1 MPDDRPAILGGVP
14 LLAHPHE
21 EAERWP
27 LIDER
32 DEAAVLAVLR
42 DGDLSL
48 HPVTRAL
55 EDDYRQ
61 RFGVRHAL
69 AHANGTLALL
79 AAFRA
84 VGLGPGDEVIVPSA
98 TWWASAVPALWLGA
112 VPVFAES
119 EALSAGLDPAD
130 VEQRITA
137 RTRAL
142 VVVHLWGIPSRMDEL
157 LALAQRH
164 GLKVI
169 EDASHAHGA
178 TWRGRPCGTLGDVG
192 VFSLQSHKLAPAGEG
207 GILLTNDDAI
217 FASAASLGDVW
228 RCWELPGPE
237 RRFAGT
243 TFGIK
248 TRMAPLSAAV
258 GRSQFARLDHHNAI
272 RTANCQRLE
281 QGCATLGLVPFQV
294 PPECT
299 RVYFEVLFRLDPRC
313 PLTAAQFVAAMMAEG
328 ARVSLP
334 RYPLLHQQPLFT
346 EGRWNDIARLPA
358 PLRQYDPLDLPR
370 TTAMAATLVR
380 FPVFTRASVDLVDGY
395 LAATARVMRH
405 AKAIA
410 DMPTASA

>member
-1 MPDDRPAILGGVP
+1 MSDNRPAILGGVP
-14 LLAHPHE
+14 LIAQPHDD
-21 EAERWP
+21 AERWP
-27 LIDER
+27 LIDQR

-42 DGDLSL
+42 DGDLSI

-119 EALSAGLDPAD
+119 EAFSAGLDPAD
-130 VEQRITA
+130 VEQRITP

-157 LALAQRH
+157 LDLARRH

-207 GILLTNDDAI
+207 GILLTNDEAI
-217 FASAASLGDVW
+217 FASAAMLGDVW

-281 QGCATLGLVPFQV
+281 QGCAPLGLVPFQS
-294 PPECT
+294 PPEGV
-299 RVYFEVLFRLDPRC
+299 RVYFELLFRIDPHS
-313 PLTAAQFVAAMMAEG
+313 PLTAAQFVVAMVAEG

-370 TTAMAATLVR
+370 TRAMAATLVR
-380 FPVFTRASVDLVDGY
+380 FPVFTRPAGDLVDAY
-395 LAATARVMRH
+395 LAATARVMHH
-405 AKAIA
+405 AKTIA
-410 DMPTASA
+410 VLPAASA

>member
-1 MPDDRPAILGGVP
+1 MSDDRPAILGGVP

-69 AHANGTLALL
+69 AHTNGTLALL

-380 FPVFTRASVDLVDGY
+380 FPVFTRTSVDLVDAY

>member
-1 MPDDRPAILGGVP
+1 MSTERPAILGGTPV
-14 LLAHPHE
+14 LSRAHD

-27 LIDER
+27 RFDER

-119 EALSAGLDPAD
+119 EAQNAGLDPTD
-130 VEQRITA
+130 VERRITP

-157 LALAQRH
+157 LAIARRH
-164 GLKVI
+164 RLKII

-178 TWRGRPCGTLGDVG
+178 TWRGRPCGALGDVG

-207 GILLTNDDAI
+207 GILLTDDDAV

-248 TRMAPLSAAV
+248 TRMAALSAAV
-258 GRSQFARLDHHNAI
+258 GRSQFARLDEHNAI
-272 RTANCQRLE
+272 RGDNCRRLE
-281 QGCATLGLVPFQV
+281 GGCAAAGLLPFTT
-294 PPECT
+294 PPASV
-299 RVYFEVLFRLDPRC
+299 RVYFEVLFRLPVTC
-313 PLTAAQFVAAMMAEG
+313 PLSTERFVAAMNAEG

-346 EGRWNDIARLPA
+346 EGRWNNIARLPE
-358 PLRQYDPLDLPR
+358 PVRRYDPLDLPQ
-370 TTAMAATLVR
+370 TTAMAGTLVR
-380 FPVFTRASVDLVDGY
+380 YPVFTRPEPALVDAY
-395 LAATARVMRH
+395 IAATAQIMRH
-405 AKAIA
+405 AREIA
-410 DMPTASA
+410 ALSP

>member
-1 MPDDRPAILGGVP
+1 MSEDRPAILGGRP
-14 LLAHPHE
+14 LLSAGHAD
-21 EAERWP
+21 AERWP
-27 LIDER
+27 LIGAQ

-48 HPVTRAL
+48 HPVIRGL

-69 AHANGTLALL
+69 AHAIGTLALL

-84 VGLGPGDEVIVPSA
+84 AGLGPGDEVIVPSA

-112 VPVFAES
+112 VLVFAES
-119 EALSAGLDPAD
+119 EAVSAGLDPAD
-130 VEQRITA
+130 VEQRITP

-157 LALAQRH
+157 LVIARRH
-164 GLKVI
+164 GLTVI

-178 TWRGRPCGTLGDVG
+178 LWRGRPCGTLGDVG

-207 GILLTNDDAI
+207 GILLTDDDAV

-258 GRSQFARLDHHNAI
+258 GRSQFARLDAHNAI
-272 RTANCQRLE
+272 RNDNCQRLE
-281 QGCATLGLVPFQV
+281 AGCAAHGLLPFSA
-294 PPECT
+294 PPDST
-299 RVYFEVLFRLDPRC
+299 RVYFEVLFR
-313 PLTAAQFVAAMMAEG
+313 TAPTCRLSATQFVAAMEAEG

-346 EGRWNDIARLPA
+346 EGRWNDIARLPP
-358 PLRQYDPLDLPR
+358 PLRRYDSLDLPR
-370 TTAMAATLVR
+370 TTTMAATLVR
-380 FPVFTRASVDLVDGY
+380 FPVFTRPANELVDTY
-395 LAATARVMRH
+395 IAATARIMRH
-405 AKAIA
+405 VDAIA
-410 DMPTASA
+410 EALPTSE

>member
-1 MPDDRPAILGGVP
+1 MSDDRPAILGGAP
-14 LLAHPHE
+14 LLAQVHDD
-21 EAERWP
+21 AERWP

-48 HPVTRAL
+48 HPVTHAL
-55 EDDYRQ
+55 EEDYRQ
-61 RFGVRHAL
+61 RFGVRHVL
-69 AHANGTLALL
+69 THANGTLALL

-119 EALSAGLDPAD
+119 EAISAGLDPTD
-130 VEQRITA
+130 VEQRITP

-157 LALAQRH
+157 LAIARRH

-192 VFSLQSHKLAPAGEG
+192 VFSLQSQKLAPAGEG
-207 GILLTNDDAI
+207 GILLTNDDAV
-217 FASAASLGDVW
+217 FASAAMLGDVW
-228 RCWELPGPE
+228 RCWKLPGPE

-272 RTANCQRLE
+272 RSANCDRLE
-281 QGCATLGLVPFQV
+281 QGCARLGLVPFQAQ
-294 PPECT
+294 PDCT
-299 RVYFEVLFRLDPRC
+299 RVYFEMLFRLDPQC
-313 PLTAAQFVAAMMAEG
+313 SLTAEQFVAAMTAEG

-358 PLRQYDPLDLPR
+358 TLRQYDPLDLPR
-370 TTAMAATLVR
+370 TTAMARTLVR
-380 FPVFTRASVDLVDGY
+380 YPVFTRPATELVDAY
-395 LAATARVMRH
+395 VMATERIMRH
-405 AKAIA
+405 APAIA
-410 DMPTASA
+410 GLSPSAA

>member
-1 MPDDRPAILGGVP
+1 MSDDRPAILGGIP
-14 LLAHPHE
+14 LFAQPHDD
-21 EAERWP
+21 AERWP

-130 VEQRITA
+130 VAQRITP

-157 LALAQRH
+157 LDLARRH

-207 GILLTNDDAI
+207 GILLTNDDEI

-258 GRSQFARLDHHNAI
+258 GRSQFARLDEHNAI
-272 RTANCQRLE
+272 RNDNCRRLE
-281 QGCATLGLVPFQV
+281 QGCAPLGLVPFQS

-299 RVYFEVLFRLDPRC
+299 RVYFEVLFRLADDC
-313 PLTAAQFVAAMMAEG
+313 PLAATGFVAAMNAEG
-328 ARVSLP
+328 AHVALP

-346 EGRWNDIARLPA
+346 EGRWNDLARLPE
-358 PLRQYDPLDLPR
+358 PLRHYDPLDLPR
-370 TTAMAATLVR
+370 TTAMAGTLVR
-380 FPVFTRASVDLVDGY
+380 YPVFTRPAPELVDAY
-395 LAATARVMRH
+395 VAATERVLRH
-405 AKAIA
+405 APAIA
-410 DMPTASA
+410 ALSPPVA

>member
-1 MPDDRPAILGGVP
+1 MTADRPAILGGVP
-14 LLAHPHE
+14 LLSHSHE

-48 HPVTRAL
+48 HPVTRGL

-119 EALSAGLDPAD
+119 EAQSAGLDPQD
-130 VEQRITA
+130 VEQRITP

-178 TWRGRPCGTLGDVG
+178 RWRGRPCGTLGDVG

-207 GILLTNDDAI
+207 GMLLTDDDAV
-217 FASAASLGDVW
+217 FASAACLGDMW

-248 TRMAPLSAAV
+248 TRMAPLCAAV
-258 GRSQFARLDHHNAI
+258 ARSQFARLDHHNAI

-281 QGCATLGLVPFQV
+281 AGCAAWGLIPFASPSDSQ
-294 PPECT
+294 
-299 RVYFEVLFRLDPRC
+299 RVYFEVLFRIAPAG
-313 PLTAAQFVAAMMAEG
+313 PLSAAQFIAAMNAEG

-346 EGRWNDIARLPA
+346 EGRWNDIARLPP
-358 PLRQYDPLDLPR
+358 PLRQYHPTDLPR
-370 TTAMAATLVR
+370 TTHLAATLVR
-380 FPVFTRASVDLVDGY
+380 FPVFTRPAPELVDLY
-395 LAATARVMRH
+395 IAATAKVMR
-405 AKAIA
+405 AARAIA
-410 DMPTASA
+410 DATPTAT